1 MPDMVEDRKVFL
13 GELKSEFATQAA
25 GSVDLQ
31 ALLERLVEE
40 LEASVGT
47 IHGVEPSGNLVLLAG
62 LGLGEEMIARVKTIP
77 PGKGLAGLA
86 AQRLAPVDL
95 CNLQTDTSGQ
105 AKPAAKQTGAAAS
118 IAIPMLVDGKLR
130 GVLGIA
136 LPVEH
141 EFDEGE
147 KQFLLD
153 LAATVGTVMA

>member
-1 MPDMVEDRKVFL
+1 MPDMIEDRKQFL
-13 GELKSEFATQAA
+13 AELKTDLASQTA

-31 ALLERLVEE
+31 ALLERLIDG

-47 IHGVEPSGNLVLLAG
+47 IHGVEPSGNLTMLASRG
-62 LGLGEEMIARVKTIP
+62 LNEEMTSRVQRIP

-86 AQRLAPVDL
+86 AQRLEPVDL

-118 IAIPMLVDGKLR
+118 IAVPMLVDGKLR

-136 LPVEH
+136 LAEEH
-141 EFDEGE
+141 TFDEGE

-153 LAATVGTVMA
+153 LAATVGTVVG

>member
-1 MPDMVEDRKVFL
+1 MADMVEDRKQFL
-13 GELKSEFATQAA
+13 GELKTEFATQTP

-31 ALLERLVEE
+31 ALLTRLVEE

-47 IHGVEPSGNLVLLAG
+47 IHGVEASGNLLLLAG
-62 LGLGEEMIARVKTIP
+62 LGLGEEMTARVKVIP

-95 CNLQTDTSGQ
+95 CNLQTDTTGQ

-141 EFDEGE
+141 DFDAGE

-153 LAATVGTVMA
+153 LAATVGTIMA

>member
-1 MPDMVEDRKVFL
+1 MPDVTEDRKAFL
-13 GELKSEFATQAA
+13 SEIRR
-25 GSVDLQ
+25 DLAEQ
-31 ALLERLVEE
+31 TPGAVALQPLLERLLAG

-47 IHGVEPSGNLVLLAG
+47 IHGVEPSGDLILLASRG
-62 LGLGEEMIARVKTIP
+62 LDPELTNRVQRIP

-86 AQRLAPVDL
+86 ALRLAPVDV

-136 LPVEH
+136 LTEEH
-141 EFDEGE
+141 DFDEDE

-153 LAATVGTVMA
+153 LAAVTGTVVA

>member
-1 MPDMVEDRKVFL
+1 MADMVEDRKQFL
-13 GELKSEFATQAA
+13 GELKTEFSSQPP
-25 GSVDLQ
+25 GSVDMQ

-47 IHGVEPSGNLVLLAG
+47 IHGVEASGNLILLAA
-62 LGLGEEMIARVKTIP
+62 LGLGEEMTARVKHIP

-86 AQRLAPVDL
+86 ALRLAPVDI
-95 CNLQTDTSGQ
+95 CNLQTDTTGQ
-105 AKPAAKQTGAAAS
+105 AKPAAKQTGALAS
-118 IAIPMLVDGKLR
+118 IAIPMVVDGKLR

-136 LPVEH
+136 LSEEH
-141 EFDEGE
+141 EFDDSE